1 MRILVCI
8 CILSFGSSATLQA
21 DEPKLETPVLNLPGR
36 VVVKTDGKE
45 VGELSGRTIAVAYS
59 SDGKRLAAVLSNRG
73 SELVKHPNVL
83 RYNSLTAKDLP
94 AASFALKLWDTRDGK
109 ELRDQIDGFPA
120 GVAAF
125 SHDGKQLVIAYSGG
139 LPPGDEIPSENTRV
153 WEVATGKKLL
163 SLKGQEQ
170 QIESLALS
178 HDGRRLAA
186 GGATSGT
193 KIKVWDA
200 KTCKELYAF
209 GGLSG
214 EAFCMAFSSDDI
226 RLAVGTRNFA
236 DQVRAGGIRGEVRL
250 WDLTTGIDIAT
261 WKPHGQYVRT
271 LAYSPD
277 GKQLALGLNA
287 PGTGVKKEA
296 TVKVCDAETGR
307 ELLSL
312 PDQGEV
318 WRQAQRL
325 VFSADSRRLAVVLSD
340 LSEEGKTAVKV
351 WDATTSKLLR
361 TLPLPVGEVFDCC
374 VAFAPDGARLA
385 VGDSRGV
392 TVWEIGP

>member
-1 MRILVCI
+1 MIMAVLGLV
-8 CILSFGSSATLQA
+8 AAVRA
-21 DEPKLETPVLNLPGR
+21 DEPKPDTPVLTLPGR

-59 SDGKRLAAVLSNRG
+59 SDGKRLAAVLSNMG
-73 SELVKHPNVL
+73 SELAKQPYVL
-83 RYNSLTAKDLP
+83 RDNSLTANDLP
-94 AASFALKLWDTRDGK
+94 NASSALKLWNASDGK
-109 ELRDQIDGFPA
+109 ERRDQIDGFPA

-125 SHDGKQLVIAYSGG
+125 SHDGKQLVMAFSGVR
-139 LPPGDEIPSENTRV
+139 PEDEIPSENIKL
-153 WEVATGKKLL
+153 WEVASGKELL
-163 SLKGQEQ
+163 SLKGHEQ
-170 QIESLALS
+170 HIESLALS
-178 HDGRRLAA
+178 SNGKRIAA
-186 GGATSGT
+186 GGATGGT

-200 KTCKELYAF
+200 KTGKELYAF

-296 TVKVCDAETGR
+296 AVKVCDAETGR

-318 WRQAQRL
+318 WRQAQHL
-325 VFSADSRRLAVVLSD
+325 VFSPNSRRLAVVLSE
-340 LSEEGKTAVKV
+340 LSEEGKTAVTV
-351 WDATTSKLLR
+351 WDATTGKLLR
-361 TLPLPVGEVFDCC
+361 TVPLPVGEVFDCC

-385 VGDSRGV
+385 VGGPQGV